1 MSLKQ
6 LSNPDR
12 ILFLLEFIG
21 NIVQHSTQ
29 DERLKRLIKVERLKR
44 KIVPEPPV
52 NLEPIGKSI
61 IFNPPSDEFQK
72 SKPIHE
78 YKHTFHLQRLP
89 RKIKTRPTTKKI
101 KKQPATN
108 MSNPLVSGHQTR
120 NTEELM
126 AKINK
131 IVNDK
136 NVQMMECPGPGKSV
150 LVKVRNKVNVTK
162 LNLNEAEIKNII
174 IYFSD
179 YARIPIVGG
188 ILKTSVD
195 DLMISAVV
203 SDYAGSRFII
213 NKRNPYDLIGGV

>member
-1 MSLKQ
+1 ICFANNSKVLLREREKQSFSKFSITHNIPRFINYSLLIIKKRKMSLKQ

-150 LVKVRNKVNVTK
+150 LVK
-162 LNLNEAEIKNII
+162 
-174 IYFSD
+174 
-179 YARIPIVGG
+179 
-188 ILKTSVD
+188 
-195 DLMISAVV
+195 
-203 SDYAGSRFII
+203 
-213 NKRNPYDLIGGV
+213 